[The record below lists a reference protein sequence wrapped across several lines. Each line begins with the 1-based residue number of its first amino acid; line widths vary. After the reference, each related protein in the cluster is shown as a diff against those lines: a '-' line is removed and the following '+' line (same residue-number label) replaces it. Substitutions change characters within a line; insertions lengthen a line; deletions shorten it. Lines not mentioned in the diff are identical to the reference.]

1 MEWFRQLGRA
11 LRNVAR
17 LSRRNP
23 IWAITALTLSPIAL
37 IRHLFGVAMLFL
49 IVGLVLGLGMPLLL
63 GKLLGL
69 PRDSLIYQPVMMLT
83 GLVVILVTLR
93 ALFQPLILR
102 YGGPDSDDTH
112 GSARFATANE
122 TRALARA
129 DTGLLIGR
137 DMKTRKLLR
146 YPGTAH
152 LLTIAPTR
160 TGKGVGTIIPNLI
173 DYPGPVICIDPKG
186 ENAIVTARERARFG
200 PVHVLDPFG
209 ITGLPSAA
217 FNPLDR
223 IDPAG
228 LDLADDAMT
237 LADALVY
244 DAPGEAGEAHWNDEA
259 KALIAGL
266 ILHIVASELPA
277 TRTLATL
284 RDHLTLAPQAFAA
297 LLSDMQAQGGLVA
310 RAANRHLGKSDKEAS
325 GVLSAAQRHT
335 HFLDSPRMGQVLG
348 RSDFAFADMKA
359 SPATVFL
366 VLPPDRIAAY
376 ARWLRLMIAQAL
388 TDLSRGG
395 AAPARPVLF
404 LLDEFAALGRLDP
417 VERAMGLMAG
427 YGVQLWP
434 ICQDIHQ
441 LRALYRDRA
450 GTFFSNAGALQ
461 IFSVNDHDS
470 AKLVSDLLGQE
481 TVMFETMSR
490 ALDAEETGI
499 SFGVQHVGRPLLTP
513 DEVRTLRPDLQL
525 LFLAGQRPIVATKL
539 AYHAD
544 REFAGRFDQVRRV

>member
-1 MEWFRQLGRA
+1 VILVEWFRQFGRA

-49 IVGLVLGLGMPLLL
+49 IVGLVLGLGMPLIL

-69 PRDSLIYQPVMMLT
+69 PRDSLIYQAVMILA

-129 DTGLLIGR
+129 DSGLLIGR

-146 YPGTAH
+146 YPGPAH

-173 DYPGPVICIDPKG
+173 DYPGPVVCIDPKG

-228 LDLADDAMT
+228 LDLADEAMT

-266 ILHIVASELPA
+266 ILHIVASEAPA

-297 LLSDMQAQGGLVA
+297 LLSDMQGSGGLVA

-348 RSDFAFADMKA
+348 RSDFTFADMKA

-388 TDLSRGG
+388 TDLSRG

-434 ICQDIHQ
+434 IVQDIHQ
-441 LRALYRDRA
+441 A
-450 GTFFSNAGALQ
+450 Q
-461 IFSVNDHDS
+461 S
-470 AKLVSDLLGQE
+470 ARSCDFGQ
-481 TVMFETMSR
+481 V
-490 ALDAEETGI
+490 EE
-499 SFGVQHVGRPLLTP
+499 
-513 DEVRTLRPDLQL
+513 RTLN
-525 LFLAGQRPIVATKL
+525 A
-539 AYHAD
+539 
-544 REFAGRFDQVRRV
+544 

>member
-11 LRNVAR
+11 LRNLAR
-17 LSRRNP
+17 ISRQNP

-49 IVGLVLGLGMPLLL
+49 IVGLVLGLGMPLIL

-69 PRDSLIYQPVMMLT
+69 PRDSNIYQIVMMLT
-83 GLVVILVTLR
+83 GLVVILVALR

-146 YPGTAH
+146 YPGPAH

-173 DYPGPVICIDPKG
+173 DYPGPVVCIDPKG
-186 ENAIVTARERARFG
+186 ENAIVTARQRARFG

-209 ITGLPSAA
+209 ITGQPSAA

-266 ILHIVASELPA
+266 ILHIVASEAPA

-297 LLSDMQAQGGLVA
+297 LLADMQGCGGLVA

-335 HFLDSPRMGQVLG
+335 HFEG
-348 RSDFAFADMKA
+348 
-359 SPATVFL
+359 
-366 VLPPDRIAAY
+366 IAWKV
-376 ARWLRLMIAQAL
+376 RQ
-388 TDLSRGG
+388 TTLS
-395 AAPARPVLF
+395 
-404 LLDEFAALGRLDP
+404 EN
-417 VERAMGLMAG
+417 
-427 YGVQLWP
+427 
-434 ICQDIHQ
+434 I
-441 LRALYRDRA
+441 
-450 GTFFSNAGALQ
+450 
-461 IFSVNDHDS
+461 
-470 AKLVSDLLGQE
+470 
-481 TVMFETMSR
+481 SR
-490 ALDAEETGI
+490 TA
-499 SFGVQHVGRPLLTP
+499 
-513 DEVRTLRPDLQL
+513 
-525 LFLAGQRPIVATKL
+525 
-539 AYHAD
+539 
-544 REFAGRFDQVRRV
+544 